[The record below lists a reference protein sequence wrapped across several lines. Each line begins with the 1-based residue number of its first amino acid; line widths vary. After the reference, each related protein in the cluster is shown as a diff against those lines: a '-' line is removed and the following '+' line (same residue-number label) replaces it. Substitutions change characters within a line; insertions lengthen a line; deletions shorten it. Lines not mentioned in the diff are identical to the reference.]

1 MDGGKE
7 LFSMEAGGKVF
18 GFGTTDPA
26 GLLGEEEL
34 RRIFSEIM
42 ATYPVDGK
50 RILVLIPDHTRTMP
64 LPVFYQL
71 FYELVCEKAA
81 RLDFLIAL
89 GTHQPMSEDA
99 IAKVLGVTVDKLHGK
114 YARMRVLN
122 HEWARP
128 ETFVEIGTIA
138 KEELIPLTHGTIDR
152 DVKIEV
158 NRLAMEYD
166 RVIVLG
172 PVFPHEVMGY
182 SGGTKYF
189 FPGISGA
196 DLTNATHW
204 VAAMQT
210 CFATIGKPDTPQ
222 RRLIERAVERIPT
235 ERVYLCTVNRKEGV
249 YGFFGGA
256 PLSSWRAAVELSKQV
271 NVVYKPRRY
280 RLVVACMPLLYDELW
295 TAGKGMYKLEPVVE
309 DGGELIIYGDHIRD
323 VSLTHDAYLN
333 RIGYHCRDYFLSDWE
348 RWKDEPWGVIA
359 HSTHVTG
366 LGAIENGVE
375 KKRIRVTL
383 ATSIPKERCESL
395 SLGYRD
401 PATIDVESLM
411 GREDEGILVVPY
423 AGETLFRLES
433 ERGDF

>member
-1 MDGGKE
+1 M
-7 LFSMEAGGKVF
+7 LFRS
-18 GFGTTDPA
+18 
-26 GLLGEEEL
+26 
-34 RRIFSEIM
+34 
-42 ATYPVDGK
+42 
-50 RILVLIPDHTRTMP
+50 IPDHMRTMP

-99 IAKVLGVTVDKLHGK
+99 IAKVLGVTVDELHGK

-122 HEWARP
+122 HEWASP

-256 PLSSWRAAVELSKQV
+256 PFSSWRAAVELSKQV
-271 NVVYKPRRY
+271 NGPTRG
-280 RLVVACMPLLYDELW
+280 RLLRPGDNKEPQSFAFVQCAGSRDENHLQHCSYVCCIATFKQISYIRAQYPEAKIYVFYIDLRTPGKYEQFRAKFMEDPNTIFIKGKVAS
-295 TAGKGMYKLEPVVE
+295 TVE
-309 DGGELIIYGDHIRD
+309 
-323 VSLTHDAYLN
+323 A
-333 RIGYHCRDYFLSDWE
+333 
-348 RWKDEPWGVIA
+348 
-359 HSTHVTG
+359 
-366 LGAIENGVE
+366 
-375 KKRIRVTL
+375 
-383 ATSIPKERCESL
+383 
-395 SLGYRD
+395 
-401 PATIDVESLM
+401 
-411 GREDEGILVVPY
+411 
-423 AGETLFRLES
+423 
-433 ERGDF
+433 